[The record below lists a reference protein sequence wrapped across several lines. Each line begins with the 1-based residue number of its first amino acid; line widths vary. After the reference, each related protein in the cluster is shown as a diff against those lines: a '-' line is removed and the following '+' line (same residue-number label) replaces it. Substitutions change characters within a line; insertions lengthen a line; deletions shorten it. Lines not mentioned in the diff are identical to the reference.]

1 MQERNGCMGR
11 ASELGNAAL
20 VSYEDMLKAMEC
32 R

>member
-1 MQERNGCMGR
+1 MPEGKER
-11 ASELGNAAL
+11 ASELGNVTL